1 MKCVVMKTRHFHR
14 WAKKAGLLDKSL
26 LSAVSEMIKGLIDA
40 DLGGGVLKK
49 RVALPGKGKSGST
62 RTLLA
67 TNRNDRWIFVAGFE
81 KNERA
86 NISAKELEALK
97 MLAEDLLA
105 LSPAQINEALD
116 SGALLEVL
124 DEKA

>member
-1 MKCVVMKTRHFHR
+1 MKTRHFHR

-86 NISAKELEALK
+86 NISAKGLEALK